1 MFQHER
7 EFSGATACHEF
18 TSNVSK
24 PWPVTSLKICF
35 GKINCAKRTVQK
47 HGTVVCAYLMLRRHE
62 AYYSFIMMEV
72 IYACYHRH
80 VLHKPPN

>member
-24 PWPVTSLKICF
+24 PWPVTSLKNMFWKNKLC
-35 GKINCAKRTVQK
+35 KKNCTETRDSSLRISYAKK
-47 HGTVVCAYLMLRRHE
+47 A
-62 AYYSFIMMEV
+62 
-72 IYACYHRH
+72 
-80 VLHKPPN
+80 